1 MEFWKLNTS
10 LLEFIAHYD
19 PAANC
24 PAGKR
29 YMCNEL
35 IKLVNPLFLIAI
47 LCIPTWAQNGSS
59 HTLPYDVGASVQPLR
74 SLHDDDLQGLLDRCI
89 QSNSKWNKMVSS
101 KKMSV
106 GIVDLSDPE
115 SVRFARVNGNEMMY
129 AASLPK
135 IAILLAV
142 VDALEKKE
150 VEETEAIQRD
160 LKLMISKSDNQAST
174 RMIDLVGYEKIESV
188 LTDPRYEL
196 YDEEY
201 GGGLWVGKRYAAQ
214 GRRYPDPIKGL
225 SHAATV
231 SQVCRFYYLLAFGKL
246 VSPDRSK
253 QMLDILV
260 DPALHHKFVNTLDR
274 TAPRAKLFRKSGSWR
289 FYHSDSILVWG
300 PERQY
305 ILACLVQDEDGER
318 TLRQLAFAVDEM
330 MTQ

>member
-1 MEFWKLNTS
+1 
-10 LLEFIAHYD
+10 
-19 PAANC
+19 
-24 PAGKR
+24 
-29 YMCNEL
+29 MCNKL
-35 IKLVNPLFLIAI
+35 IKPATPLVLSVV
-47 LCIPTWAQNGSS
+47 LCISTWAQNGSS
-59 HTLPYDVGASVQPLR
+59 SALPFDIGTSVQPLR
-74 SLHDDDLQGLLDRCI
+74 SLQDDDLQVLLDRCI

-101 KKMSV
+101 KRMSV

-115 SVRFARVNGNEMMY
+115 AVRYARVNGNEMMY

-135 IAILLAV
+135 IAILLAI
-142 VDALEKKE
+142 VDALEKQE
-150 VEETEAIQRD
+150 IEDTEAVQRD

-225 SHAATV
+225 SHAASV

-246 VSPDRSK
+246 VSPARSK

-260 DPALHHKFVNTLDR
+260 DPALNHKFVNTLDR

-289 FYHSDSILVWG
+289 SYHSDSILVWG
-300 PERQY
+300 PQRQY
-305 ILACLVQDEDGER
+305 ILACLVEDEDGER
-318 TLRQLAFAVDEM
+318 TLRQLAYAVDEM
-330 MTQ
+330 MKH